1 MIIGLT
7 GYARSGKDE
16 VAKILVERFGYQRLA
31 FADQIKDILML
42 VNPILESGHRLNEL
56 VTEYGWEV
64 AKAKTEVRRL
74 LQTLGMAVREILD
87 NEVWIVAV
95 MQRMDEDVDYVIP
108 DVRFY
113 NEAANIKLMGGEIW
127 RINRPDVTA
136 INDHISESEM
146 DSYTVDRVLENDGT
160 LEDLELSVKTRM
172 ATLLE

>member
-74 LQTLGMAVREILD
+74 LQTLGMAVREVLD